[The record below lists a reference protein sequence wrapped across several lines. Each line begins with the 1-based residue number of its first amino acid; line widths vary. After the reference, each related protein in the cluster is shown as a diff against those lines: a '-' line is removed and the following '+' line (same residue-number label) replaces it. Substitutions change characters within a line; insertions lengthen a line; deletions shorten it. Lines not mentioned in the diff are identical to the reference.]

1 MANIL
6 LTGFPGV
13 GKTTAIKRIVEGID
27 YNCTGFLTEEIRDLY
42 QHRIGFKVVSL
53 DKKREGTLAHVNIR
67 SDKIVG
73 KYCVLID
80 EFEEIAIEEMSK
92 KSEIIVVDEI
102 GKMEL
107 FSEKFK
113 ELLLKCLDKGNV
125 LASITMRG
133 GGEFV
138 WKIKEREDIRIIQLT
153 EMNRNK
159 VIERLIS
166 ELNEKKKEERKYEK
180 D

>member
-1 MANIL
+1 MTNIL

-27 YNCTGFLTEEIRDLY
+27 YTCSGFLTEEIRDLY
-42 QHRIGFKVVSL
+42 QHRIGFKIVTL
-53 DKKREGTLAHVNIR
+53 DGKREGTLAHVNIR

-73 KYCVLID
+73 KYFVLID
-80 EFEEIAIEEMSK
+80 EFETIAEEEMK
-92 KSEIIVVDEI
+92 KNNEIMVIDEI

-113 ELLLKCLDKGNV
+113 ELLLKCLEKGNV
-125 LASITMRG
+125 LATITMRG

-138 WKIKEREDIRIIQLT
+138 WKIKEREDVRLIQLT

-159 VIERLIS
+159 VIARLI
-166 ELNEKKKEERKYEK
+166 NEFNERKEEESKK
-180 D
+180 